1 MGITEEGS
9 VSSFVFAQRLTR
21 NCECFWVAPPDH
33 DGAPPPLA
41 LELLGSCDANVSGR
55 DMGLSM
61 RFDQDLY
68 QARLLKSAIP
78 NTLTKICIQIAL
90 VTWTSTK

>member
-1 MGITEEGS
+1 MFP
-9 VSSFVFAQRLTR
+9 VSSQRPTR
-21 NCECFWVAPPDH
+21 NCECFWVAPDH

-41 LELLGSCDANVSGR
+41 LELLGSGDANVSGH

-90 VTWTSTK
+90 VTWTRTK